1 MFYLI
6 VTVHFF
12 LCFVLVGLVLVQQ
25 GKGADMGATFGSGGS
40 NSLFGAA
47 GAAPTIVKLTAG
59 VCILFMVTSV
69 LLIRNYAE
77 YAESVRPIDT
87 LEGSVFTPETGTAP
101 ATMNTDS
108 TATDSSATDGAATAG
123 TAEQPAADPGTGESA
138 AGDAAVEASA
148 AAAPAANSA
157 GSN

>member
-12 LCFVLVGLVLVQQ
+12 LCFMLVGLVLVQQ

-77 YAESVRPIDT
+77 YAGSVRPIDA

-108 TATDSSATDGAATAG
+108 SATDGAATAG
-123 TAEQPAADPGTGESA
+123 TAEQPAADLGTGESA
-138 AGDAAVEASA
+138 AADSAVEASA
-148 AAAPAANSA
+148 AAAPAANPA